1 MNFIH
6 LAAFFAV
13 VETGSVTAASQRLHI
28 SQPALTREIR
38 ELEERFGVVLF
49 DRLPRGMQPTEAG
62 RLLADYAAQIFSLA
76 RNAETAVSEFAG
88 LSRGHLALAASRTIG
103 VYVLPPILN
112 EYRQLYPGITVDAA
126 ITNTEDVEDAML
138 THERQIGL
146 IEGPYD
152 TATFD
157 AALIGRDELIAV
169 ASATNPLARVE
180 RLTAQAI
187 GHGELVMREPGSGT
201 RVVIEQ
207 AYAERG
213 FELEPKLSVGSPE
226 AIKRLLT
233 LGTAVAWISRHIVAE
248 ELAAGTLVQLPVP
261 DLKIERDLNL
271 IWRKAH
277 VLSPSA
283 RAFRTLA
290 TQTFEQNIDFV
301 NVDID
306 RSVSSARRKKRE
318 RI

>member
-1 MNFIH
+1 MNFTH

-62 RLLADYAAQIFSLA
+62 RLLADYASQIFSLA
-76 RNAETAVSEFAG
+76 KNAEIAVAEFAG

-103 VYVLPPILN
+103 VYILPPLLN

-126 ITNTEDVEDAML
+126 ITNTEDVEEAAL

-157 AALIGRDELIAV
+157 SALIGRDELIAV
-169 ASATNPLARVE
+169 ASATHPLACVE
-180 RLTAQAI
+180 RLTAQAV
-187 GHGELVMREPGSGT
+187 GLGELVVREPGSGT

-213 FELEPKLSVGSPE
+213 FELKPKLSVGSPE
-226 AIKRLLT
+226 AIKRLLR
-233 LGTAVAWISRHIVAE
+233 LGTAVAWISRHSVAE
-248 ELAAGTLVQLPVP
+248 ELAAGALVQLPVV

-290 TQTFEQNIDFV
+290 TQVFEQQIDSSV
-301 NVDID
+301 VHTARSAGNV
-306 RSVSSARRKKRE
+306 RRKQRE
-318 RI
+318 RV